1 MAFTK
6 QDTTAAAIVGLLLLG
21 GAGARKAF
29 ASTPGKTPAGG
40 AGPKPPPTPEA
51 DGAALLKRANQANA
65 HAWAVTFVDN
75 PSHATSPLAAAALA
89 RWAGIESSGKATNRS
104 RLDERGLMQAGPAA
118 VTDGELTQAEFDQL
132 IAPSTTKAQH
142 AALAIKYVDALANKA
157 MTYVPHPPSDP
168 VELIWYAKLWHQRPV
183 DVRDAGMTG
192 DAIADARR
200 LAVQWAADA
209 KAMHRLRAANVVAW
223 GTATP

>member
-1 MAFTK
+1 VALSK
-6 QDTTAAAIVGLLLLG
+6 QDTTAAAIVGLLLLVG
-21 GAGARKAF
+21 GKKAL
-29 ASTPGKTPAGG
+29 AAQPGKTAPAG
-40 AGPKPPPTPEA
+40 AAPPPTPEE
-51 DGAALLKRANQANA
+51 DGARLMERANQKAAN
-65 HAWAVTFVDN
+65 AWAVVFADV
-75 PSHATSPLAAAALA
+75 PGHPISPLSAAALS
-89 RWAGIESSGKATNRS
+89 RWVGLESSGKATNRS
-104 RLDERGLMQAGPAA
+104 RLDERGLMQAGPAS

-132 IAPSTTKAQH
+132 IAPGTTKAQH
-142 AALAIKYVDALANKA
+142 AALAIKYVDALTNKA
-157 MTYVPHPPSDP
+157 MTYVAHPPADP

-200 LAVQWAADA
+200 LAQQWAHDA